1 MLSILFTILF
11 LLVFSTTFLSAAPEP
26 KKATSKIA
34 SGLYLTAKEAYK
46 MKIEDDKVILVD
58 VRDPIEIM
66 FTGYTKLT
74 DIHVPY
80 MIADHSMFN
89 GNSKSYRFYRNPH
102 FNKDMEARLDA
113 LGADEQT
120 KIIFMCRSG
129 STRSAPTANIVYE
142 LGYKNVY
149 SMVDG
154 FEGGKSKKQG
164 KGKGARVVHG
174 WKNSGLPWGW
184 KLEENVAY
192 TVLD

>member
-1 MLSILFTILF
+1 MKYPSLLLASLLLCSSAFAADKPVDPKKQTSWNLYVDSKEAFEMKQKQGNQILF
-11 LLVFSTTFLSAAPEP
+11 
-26 KKATSKIA
+26 
-34 SGLYLTAKEAYK
+34 
-46 MKIEDDKVILVD
+46 VD

-66 FTGYTKLT
+66 FTGYTELT

-89 GNSKSYRFYRNPH
+89 GNNKSYRFYRNPD
-102 FNKDMEARLDA
+102 FNKDIAARLDA
-113 LGADEQT
+113 LGANKKT

-149 SMVDG
+149 SVVDG
-154 FEGGKSKKQG
+154 FEGGKSKKQ
-164 KGKGARVVHG
+164 GKGARVVHG

>member
-1 MLSILFTILF
+1 MLIKFFISLF
-11 LLVFSTTFLSAAPEP
+11 LLAFISNLSAAPEP
-26 KKATSKIA
+26 KKVTSKIA
-34 SGLYLTAKEAYK
+34 SHLYVTAKEAYK
-46 MKIEDDKVILVD
+46 MKLEDDKVILVD

-66 FTGYTKLT
+66 FTGYTQLT

-80 MIADHSMFN
+80 KIVDHSMFN
-89 GNSKSYRFYRNPH
+89 GNKKSYRFYRNPY
-102 FNKDMEARLDA
+102 FNQDIEARLDA
-113 LGADEQT
+113 LGANEKT

-129 STRSAPTANIVYE
+129 STRSAPTANIAYD

-154 FEGGKSKKQG
+154 FEGGKSKKKG
-164 KGKGARVVHG
+164 KMKGARVVSG

-192 TVLD
+192 TVLN